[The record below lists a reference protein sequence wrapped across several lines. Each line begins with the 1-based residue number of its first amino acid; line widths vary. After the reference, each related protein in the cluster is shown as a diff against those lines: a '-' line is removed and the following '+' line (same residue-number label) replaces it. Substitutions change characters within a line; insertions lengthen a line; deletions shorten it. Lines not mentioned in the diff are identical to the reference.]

1 VNSDWAQKDFYKVL
15 GVSKGASQAEIK
27 KAYRKLARDNHPDS
41 NPGNNAAEERFK
53 DVSEA
58 YSVLSNEKK
67 RKEYD
72 EQRTLF
78 GQFGSRMGGAGYGG
92 GGFQPGGGFTAE
104 GADFDL
110 GDLLGGIFGGRG
122 RAGRRQ
128 PQGRRGDDI
137 ETEASITFHQAV
149 EGATLPLRMTSD
161 EACTTCHGTGAKPG
175 TAPKVCDKCQGS
187 GMVTG
192 TTGGVFAMTEPC
204 DKCRGRGMVVE
215 HPCPTCQ
222 GSGRAPS
229 SRTLQV
235 RVPPGVKDGQRIRL
249 KGKGGRGEGGA
260 PDGDLYL
267 VVHVAA
273 HPVFGRKGEHLTVTV
288 PVAFDEA
295 ALGAEIQVPTLD
307 GPPVKIRIPA
317 GTPSGR
323 TLRARGK
330 GAPRSN
336 SGGAGGRGDLLVT
349 IDVQVPK
356 DLEGDAKEAVEAL
369 RAARNGVDPRAKL
382 FEEAR
387 NR

>member
-1 VNSDWAQKDFYKVL
+1 VNSDWAEKDFYKIL
-15 GVSKGASQAEIK
+15 GVPKNASQAEIK

-41 NPGNNAAEERFK
+41 NPGNKAAEERFK

-58 YSVLSNEKK
+58 HSVLSNEKK

-78 GQFGSRMGGAGYGG
+78 SQFGSRMGGAGFG
-92 GGFQPGGGFTAE
+92 GGFQPGGGFGGGTTYG

-110 GDLLGGIFGGRG
+110 SDLLGGIFGGRG
-122 RAGRRQ
+122 GRGGRRQ

-137 ETEASITFHQAV
+137 ETEASITFQQAV

-175 TAPKVCDKCQGS
+175 TVPKVCDKCQGS

-192 TTGGVFAMTEPC
+192 TSGGVFAMTEPC

-215 HPCPTCQ
+215 HACPTCH

-235 RVPPGVKDGQRIRL
+235 RIPAGVKDGQRIRL

-267 VVHVAA
+267 VVHVAK

-295 ALGAEIQVPTLD
+295 VLGAEIQVPTLD

-330 GAPRSN
+330 GAPTKS
-336 SGGAGGRGDLLVT
+336 GGRGDLLVT
-349 IDVQVPK
+349 VDVQVPK
-356 DLEGDAKEAVEAL
+356 DLDDDAKAAVEAL
-369 RAARNGVDPRAKL
+369 RVARNGVDPRARL
-382 FEEAR
+382 FEEAKQ
-387 NR
+387 